1 MENSSFVTESRKKAL
16 VAVAVVFA
24 VLLIDQISKIW
35 VKTHMMLYDMHH
47 ITDWFKIYFVENNG
61 MAFGIE
67 AGGKLFLSIFR
78 IIAVTF
84 IIIYLRKLVRSG
96 FKTGFIACV
105 ALILAGATGNI
116 IDSIF
121 YGVIFEASYP
131 GHISSIV
138 PWGEGYST
146 LLHGKVVD
154 MLYFPL
160 FSGTFPNW
168 VPFVGGEEF
177 LFFRFIF
184 NIADSAITIG
194 VILLLLFYR
203 KTLSYSLLSK
213 TEREKYDEEHPD
225 SNFYSS
231 KFKRLSGEEIEKDFK
246 DKSYK
251 SAT

>member
-1 MENSSFVTESRKKAL
+1 MGNSSVFSKSSKKAII
-16 VAVAVVFA
+16 AAAVVFA

-35 VKTHMMLYDMHH
+35 IKTHMELYEMFN

-78 IIAVTF
+78 IIAVSF
-84 IIIYLRKLVRSG
+84 IIYYLTRLIKLRY
-96 FKTGFIACV
+96 KTAFISCV
-105 ALILAGATGNI
+105 ALILAGAAGNI

-121 YGVIFEASYP
+121 YGVIFESSYP
-131 GHISSIV
+131 GHIASMV
-138 PWGEGYST
+138 PWGQGYST

-160 FSGTFPNW
+160 IEGTFPNW
-168 VPFVGGEEF
+168 IPIVGGEEF

-184 NIADSAITIG
+184 NIADSAISVG
-194 VILLLLFYR
+194 VVVLLLFYR

-213 TEREKYDEEHPD
+213 AEREKYDSENPD
-225 SNFYSS
+225 N
-231 KFKRLSGEEIEKDFK
+231 KFH
-246 DKSYK
+246 YK
-251 SAT
+251 ENLYNSAS

>member
-1 MENSSFVTESRKKAL
+1 MENSSVFSKSSKKAFI
-16 VAVAVVFA
+16 AVAVVVA
-24 VLLIDQISKIW
+24 VLLIDQLSKIW
-35 VKTHMMLYDMHH
+35 VKTHMELYDMYN

-84 IIIYLRKLVRSG
+84 IILYMRKLVKLRY
-96 FKTGFIACV
+96 KTSFISFV
-105 ALILAGATGNI
+105 ALILAGAVGNI

-121 YGVIFEASYP
+121 YGVLFEASYP
-131 GHISSIV
+131 GHVASLV
-138 PWGEGYST
+138 PWGQGYST

-160 FSGTFPNW
+160 FSGTFPEW
-168 VPFVGGEEF
+168 MPFVGGEDF

-184 NIADSAITIG
+184 NIADSAITVG

-213 TEREKYDEEHPD
+213 SEREKHDAEHPD
-225 SNFYSS
+225 SNFFY
-231 KFKRLSGEEIEKDFK
+231 REEKENL
-246 DKSYK
+246 YK

>member
-1 MENSSFVTESRKKAL
+1 MENSSFFSKRKNRSFIAI
-16 VAVAVVFA
+16 AVVIA
-24 VLLIDQISKIW
+24 VLLIDQLSKIW
-35 VKTHMMLYDMHH
+35 VKTHMELYEMTH

-67 AGGKLFLSIFR
+67 AGGKLFLSVFR
-78 IIAVTF
+78 IIAVVF
-84 IIIYLRKLVRSG
+84 IILYLRKLVNQGYKPG
-96 FKTGFIACV
+96 FTACV

-121 YGVIFEASYP
+121 YGVIFEASYA
-131 GHISSIV
+131 GHIASFV
-138 PWGEGYST
+138 PWGEGYSS

-160 FSGTFPNW
+160 IEGTFPNW
-168 VPFVGGEEF
+168 MPFVGGDDF

-184 NIADSAITIG
+184 NFADSAITVG

-213 TEREKYDEEHPD
+213 SEREKYDIEHPSGNFFITDRKYKEQTID
-225 SNFYSS
+225 SES
-231 KFKRLSGEEIEKDFK
+231 
-246 DKSYK
+246 
-251 SAT
+251 